1 MPLEG
6 TRPFEVLLKVIALIR
21 ETDSVDLSLRQI
33 AQGVGTSHR
42 MLGYYFGSREE
53 LLGLV
58 MQRLNVEYIRQFNGR
73 GPTSRV
79 DTIQGVWEKFRDPTN
94 RILTRLLFALSR
106 AAAERPEIEIPALSS
121 DLDNFAR
128 ALTAF
133 GKAEGLPEDRAERE
147 ARLIVSTLLGL
158 YLDYFISQGSDR
170 VDNSFVALVDWVAR
184 SSAEFAT
191 S

>member
-1 MPLEG
+1 MPPEG
-6 TRPFEVLLKVIALIR
+6 SPPFEILLKVIALFR

-33 AQGVGTSHR
+33 AAGVGTSHR
-42 MLGYYFGSREE
+42 MLGYYFGSRTG

-58 MQRLNVEYIRQFNGR
+58 MQRLSFEYIAQFSGR
-73 GPTSRV
+73 RPTSRV
-79 DTIQGVWEKFRDPTN
+79 ETIRGTWGMFRDPNN
-94 RILTRLLFALSR
+94 RLQTRLLFALSR
-106 AAAERPEIEIPALSS
+106 AAAEHPEIEIPALTS

-133 GKAEGLPEDRAERE
+133 GLAEGLPADRAERE

-170 VDNSFVALVDWVAR
+170 VDDSYVALVDWVTR